1 MKNLKKNSNTKLL
14 KAILAPLALIV
25 PLGAY
30 ALHSMGGS
38 TASEA
43 LDSTTAAVAPT
54 TVHISSNNFANQPL
68 NPKVLKQAVK
78 AYHWAV
84 ATGKVHNKSA
94 LTIVDFTLPS
104 NKRRLWVVNP
114 NTGHVLLNI
123 HTAQG
128 KNSGLKYATRFSNA
142 PGSDESSL
150 GAYVTSTVY
159 DGEHGESERLIG
171 LEKGLNSNALSR
183 AVVIH
188 SAKYVTPSFIK
199 ARGYAGRSWGCFAVN
214 PTKSKELI
222 NLVKGGSV
230 LFAYAPAEN
239 HDPNFA

>member
-1 MKNLKKNSNTKLL
+1 MNNLKKNSNAKLL
-14 KAILAPLALIV
+14 KIILAPLAFIV

-30 ALHSMGGS
+30 ALHSVGGS

-43 LDSTTAAVAPT
+43 LDSTTVAIAPA
-54 TVHISSNNFANQPL
+54 TVHINSNNFANQRL
-68 NPKVLKQAVK
+68 NPQALEQGLK
-78 AYHWAV
+78 AYRWAV
-84 ATGKVHNKSA
+84 AQGKVHNKNT

-104 NKRRLWVVNP
+104 DKRRLWVINP
-114 NTGHVLLNI
+114 NTRQVLLNI

-159 DGEHGESERLIG
+159 DGKHGESERLIG

-188 SAKYVTPSFIK
+188 AANYVTPSFIK

-214 PTKSKELI
+214 PAKSKELI
-222 NLVKGGSV
+222 HLVKGGSV